1 MKAIG
6 AAVLVW
12 LFGFES
18 QVGADVE
25 ELFTQLNKLPA
36 AERQQRLIEGAKKEG
51 EVMLYS
57 SSGLEEIRSLTSL
70 FSKKYPFVKVRYNK
84 RGGSQLYNVALME
97 FTGKKYLADVYWA
110 GVSTLGPIYK
120 EKKMLAR
127 YISPERAAVADEYK
141 DKDGY
146 WTATRTS
153 VAIFAYH
160 AKKVPADKVPK
171 TYADLL
177 DPFWKGLLAV
187 DSSPGRFTML
197 LVNRMG
203 WEKAEEYHKKL
214 AQQDLRVHRGRT
226 ARLQLILAGEM
237 VGALDINA
245 DNVVGLQKE
254 GAPMEYALMDPTLL
268 SLTSLA
274 MPKVP
279 PHPHAAALFYDLV
292 LSKEGQADLARED
305 NMPVREDVEIAAKE
319 LAKRFKEAKAQ
330 KKFVIQSPGT
340 YDPAQEEKADRLYIN
355 TLIKKK

>member
-1 MKAIG
+1 MRTKAVG

-12 LFGFES
+12 FFCLQAPVS
-18 QVGADVE
+18 ADVE
-25 ELFTQLNKLPA
+25 ELFAQLNKLPA
-36 AERQQRLIEGAKKEG
+36 AERQQRLVEGAKKEG

-57 SSGLEEIRSLTSL
+57 SSGLEEIRSLTNL

-127 YISPERAAVADEYK
+127 YLSPERTAVADEYK

-160 AKKVPADKVPK
+160 AKKVPAEKIPK

-197 LVNRMG
+197 LANRMG
-203 WEKAEEYHKKL
+203 WEKAEDFHKKL
-214 AQQDLRVHRGRT
+214 AQQDLRIHRGRT
-226 ARLQLILAGEM
+226 
-237 VGALDINA
+237 
-245 DNVVGLQKE
+245 
-254 GAPMEYALMDPTLL
+254 
-268 SLTSLA
+268 
-274 MPKVP
+274 
-279 PHPHAAALFYDLV
+279 
-292 LSKEGQADLARED
+292 
-305 NMPVREDVEIAAKE
+305 
-319 LAKRFKEAKAQ
+319 
-330 KKFVIQSPGT
+330 
-340 YDPAQEEKADRLYIN
+340 
-355 TLIKKK
+355 